1 MSNVKICV
9 SQRIDVA
16 SKMLL
21 DSSVYSN
28 IRCGAIYDQRKPE
41 DYDYIAGDDF
51 GDNVSQKRNQLCE
64 LTVQYW
70 AWKNLDADYYG
81 LCHYRRF
88 LSFADEFDEE
98 SVDENGQIREKCFND
113 ASIRK
118 HSLDDDEKIKTF
130 VEKYDVIYGKS
141 FDITKKNTP
150 MGLKNNVREHWLGW
164 EGTLID
170 KGTLD
175 SLRTLIKEM
184 YPQYLAAFD
193 LYMCSGQYIGY
204 NCYIMKKQYFYEMC
218 KFQFDILFKLEN
230 KLDTTLYSE
239 TMNRTLG
246 FMGEILYATYLT
258 YLQKEETVKL
268 MQLPIVFYEYT
279 KKQEVLYPAFKN
291 NNIPIVVMSS
301 NYYVPYLG
309 VFLES
314 LKHQTVETN
323 NYDIIVLEKE
333 ISDANIDRL
342 NKIVD
347 NKKNISL
354 RFFNP
359 CYEIG
364 NAKFYIAHQV
374 YAEEAYYRMLT
385 PWILLNYEK
394 AIVMDCDIIV
404 QRDLADL
411 YNVELGNNLAGGVP
425 DVAFQGILNGEV
437 PGTYEYVKN
446 EMEMDNPYEYI
457 NTGVL
462 LLNLCEFRRQYKEEQ
477 ILKIAQTKKF
487 RIQEQDILNVILENK
502 IIKLPI
508 NWNYYVPVSEFL
520 KNSIERAPMQAL
532 DDYKKAGETPY
543 LVHFAGVP
551 KPWTNPD
558 TLRGE
563 LWWEYARR
571 TDFYEVLIGRMISPL
586 YSDVHRLNDE
596 LNYYR
601 LIYEKKT
608 NLFDKM
614 DTSIPQESLLRKV
627 VRLLIPKETKRRNRV
642 FNLMKKIRV

>member
-1 MSNVKICV
+1 
-9 SQRIDVA
+9 
-16 SKMLL
+16 
-21 DSSVYSN
+21 
-28 IRCGAIYDQRKPE
+28 
-41 DYDYIAGDDF
+41 
-51 GDNVSQKRNQLCE
+51 
-64 LTVQYW
+64 
-70 AWKNLDADYYG
+70 
-81 LCHYRRF
+81 
-88 LSFADEFDEE
+88 
-98 SVDENGQIREKCFND
+98 
-113 ASIRK
+113 
-118 HSLDDDEKIKTF
+118 
-130 VEKYDVIYGKS
+130 
-141 FDITKKNTP
+141 
-150 MGLKNNVREHWLGW
+150 
-164 EGTLID
+164 
-170 KGTLD
+170 
-175 SLRTLIKEM
+175 
-184 YPQYLAAFD
+184 
-193 LYMCSGQYIGY
+193 
-204 NCYIMKKQYFYEMC
+204 
-218 KFQFDILFKLEN
+218 
-230 KLDTTLYSE
+230 
-239 TMNRTLG
+239 
-246 FMGEILYATYLT
+246 
-258 YLQKEETVKL
+258 
-268 MQLPIVFYEYT
+268 
-279 KKQEVLYPAFKN
+279 
-291 NNIPIVVMSS
+291 
-301 NYYVPYLG
+301 
-309 VFLES
+309 
-314 LKHQTVETN
+314 
-323 NYDIIVLEKE
+323 
-333 ISDANIDRL
+333 
-342 NKIVD
+342 
-347 NKKNISL
+347 
-354 RFFNP
+354 
-359 CYEIG
+359 
-364 NAKFYIAHQV
+364 
-374 YAEEAYYRMLT
+374 MLT